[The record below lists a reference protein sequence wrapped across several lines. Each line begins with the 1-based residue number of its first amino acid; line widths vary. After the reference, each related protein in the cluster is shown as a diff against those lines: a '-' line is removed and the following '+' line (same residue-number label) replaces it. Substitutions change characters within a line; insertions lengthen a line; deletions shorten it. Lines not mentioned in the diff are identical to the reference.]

1 MEDKFKDKNGD
12 KFEKRM
18 VIGAMI
24 FMGVLALLFL
34 FFKFVIGL

>member
-1 MEDKFKDKNGD
+1 MEDKFKDKNAD

-24 FMGVLALLFL
+24 FIGVLALLFL